1 MIEKYKLYS
10 GLLFFFLWMTLCWG
24 FIQDELCPALEAIH
38 SFAFLVS
45 DVIFLLLGIY
55 AIKDRR
61 DILILI
67 SFITIVILSA
77 WMNGQGIVTVLNGAR
92 DFIGLLFAAPVIR
105 RLVLSKYSQRF
116 VKSFDRQLFIFLFLQ
131 VVCVTWQFFKYG
143 PGDYVGGSMGEGASG
158 TISVLIYFVSFYLM
172 CRRWDY
178 SRAYLIN
185 IRSNFI
191 LILLLYPTFLNET
204 KISLVLFVCYFF
216 LLVKIDR
223 AVAVKVLVMSP
234 VMVILL
240 FLSVFAYSYIVE
252 TEVSDVFNKE
262 NMHNYFVGDDIDYLI
277 DVAEM
282 VQDEEIETDNVWAVD
297 IPRISKLALAPAI
310 LDETGGK
317 IWLGAGIG
325 QFKGSSVIG
334 QTPFARKYNWFLQG
348 SRPLLFFIFMQLGLI
363 GLIWMLADFVMVIQ
377 SQSRYDFAWNI
388 RLFLYILLAL
398 SMLYN
403 DSFRLFPY
411 CFILFYIAM
420 SGLKRS
426 CELSDV
432 HSCQDQRSMR

>member
-1 MIEKYKLYS
+1 MIEKYKLYA
-10 GLLFFFLWMTLCWG
+10 GLLFSLLWITLCWG
-24 FIQDELCPALEAIH
+24 FVQDELCPALELLH
-38 SFAFLVS
+38 SLAFLAV
-45 DVIFLLLGIY
+45 DILFLFLGVY
-55 AIKDRR
+55 AIRDKSDRW
-61 DILILI
+61 ILA
-67 SFITIVILSA
+67 SFVVIVAVSA
-77 WMNGQGIVTVLNGAR
+77 FLNKQGIVTVLNGSR
-92 DFIGLLFAAPVIR
+92 DFIGLIFAAPVIR

-116 VKSFDRQLFIFLFLQ
+116 VKSFDRQLQIFLFLQ
-131 VVCVTWQFFKYG
+131 AVCVTWQFCKYG
-143 PGDYVGGSMGEGASG
+143 PGDEVGGTMGDGASG

-178 SRAYLIN
+178 TKSYLMN
-185 IRSNFI
+185 IRSNFL

-204 KISLVLFVCYFF
+204 KISLVLFVFYFV

-223 AVAVKVLVMSP
+223 KIAVKALIMMP
-234 VMVILL
+234 VMAVLALI
-240 FLSVFAYSYIVE
+240 SVVAYSYIVE
-252 TEVSDVFNKE
+252 SDVDDVFNKD

-297 IPRISKLALAPAI
+297 IPRLSKLALAPPI

-317 IWLGAGIG
+317 SLLGAGVG

-348 SRPLLFFIFMQLGLI
+348 SRPLLFFIFVQLGVI
-363 GLIWMLADFVMVIQ
+363 GLLWMLVDFVHIFQ
-377 SQSRYDFAWNI
+377 SKSRYDFAWNI
-388 RLFLYILLAL
+388 RLYLYLLLAL

-403 DSFRLFPY
+403 DSFRLFSY

-420 SGLKRS
+420 SGLKRKI
-426 CELSDV
+426 
-432 HSCQDQRSMR
+432 

>member
-1 MIEKYKLYS
+1 MIEKYKLYA
-10 GLLFFFLWMTLCWG
+10 GLLFSLLWISLCWG
-24 FIQDELCPALEAIH
+24 FVQDELCPALESFH
-38 SFAFLVS
+38 SFAFLAV
-45 DVIFLLLGIY
+45 DIFFLFLGVY
-55 AIKDRR
+55 AIRDKSDRR
-61 DILILI
+61 ILA
-67 SFITIVILSA
+67 SFVVIVAFSA
-77 WMNGQGIVTVLNGAR
+77 FLNKQGMVTVLNGSR
-92 DFIGLLFAAPVIR
+92 DFIGLIFAAPVIR

-116 VKSFDRQLFIFLFLQ
+116 VKSFDRQLHIFLFLQ
-131 VVCVTWQFFKYG
+131 AVCVTWQFCKYG
-143 PGDYVGGSMGEGASG
+143 PGDEVGGTMGDGASG

-178 SRAYLIN
+178 TKSYLMN
-185 IRSNFI
+185 IRSNFL

-204 KISLVLFVCYFF
+204 KISLVLFVFYFV

-223 AVAVKVLVMSP
+223 KIAVKVLIMMP
-234 VMVILL
+234 VMVVLAVI
-240 FLSVFAYSYIVE
+240 SVVAYSHIVE
-252 TEVSDVFNKE
+252 TDVDDVFNKD

-297 IPRISKLALAPAI
+297 IPRLSKLALAPPI

-317 IWLGAGIG
+317 SWLGAGVG

-348 SRPLLFFIFMQLGLI
+348 SRPLLFFIFMQLGVI
-363 GLIWMLADFVMVIQ
+363 GLLWLLVDFVHIFQ
-377 SQSRYDFAWNI
+377 SQSRYEFAWNI
-388 RLFLYILLAL
+388 RLYLYLLLAL

-420 SGLKRS
+420 SGLKRKF
-426 CELSDV
+426 E
-432 HSCQDQRSMR
+432 